1 MTSTNAPELAPSL
14 GSGPEAAGGR
24 VRRLSALLVN
34 LAAIGVGLEFAGIMV
49 LSLVPG
55 ADRPHALPSG
65 QIEHA
70 LAYGIAGAT
79 IAVAFRTA
87 RTRLLAALPFA
98 LGAGGF
104 ELLQSLVPD
113 RGPRL
118 IDSLASLTGLCVGL
132 AAGAAL
138 MALVCA
144 AAHRRGI
151 MIRR

>member
-14 GSGPEAAGGR
+14 GSGAEAGGR
-24 VRRLSALLVN
+24 VARLSALLVN
-34 LAAIGVGLEFAGIMV
+34 LAALGVALEFTGIMV

-79 IAVAFRTA
+79 IAVACRTA
-87 RTRLLAALPFA
+87 RARLLAALPFA
-98 LGAGGF
+98 LGAAGF
-104 ELLQSLVPD
+104 ELLQTLVPD

-118 IDSLASLTGLCVGL
+118 IDALASFTGLCVGL
-132 AAGAAL
+132 AAGAGL
-138 MALVCA
+138 MALVRA
-144 AAHRRGI
+144 AAHRSGL